1 MSWKTCPMSRFCCL
15 GLVLVCAEGLRLG
28 LVAGIAAGCA
38 ETDETSDGTG
48 IMLWS
53 GPSLGLVSSEM
64 PLTASTV
71 TF

>member
-1 MSWKTCPMSRFCCL
+1 MSLKTCPMSDFSRSFSGRFCWL
-15 GLVLVCAEGLRLG
+15 GLVLLCAEVLGLG

-53 GPSLGLVSSEM
+53 GPALGLVS
-64 PLTASTV
+64 
-71 TF
+71 

>member
-1 MSWKTCPMSRFCCL
+1 ML
-15 GLVLVCAEGLRLG
+15 LCAEGLGLG

-53 GPSLGLVSSEM
+53 GPALGLVS
-64 PLTASTV
+64 
-71 TF
+71 